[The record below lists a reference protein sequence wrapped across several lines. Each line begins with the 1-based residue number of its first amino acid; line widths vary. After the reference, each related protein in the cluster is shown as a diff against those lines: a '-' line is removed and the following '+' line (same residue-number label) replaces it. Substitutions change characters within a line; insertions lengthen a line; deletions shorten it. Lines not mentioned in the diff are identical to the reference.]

1 MIGLAWLIAAR
12 PARALDK
19 QGAAHQGSGGSGAA
33 DQGGFDLSGG
43 LFLGVLPYNPSYAAR
58 PDNSGLALLRAG
70 GHLDVDLIGQRLFI
84 PVDLNIFSDRCTS
97 AVRPSEVDGIVGVA
111 SAWPLLRGSV
121 EVGARAEGD
130 FPVDGAA
137 YQRSCTPPSS
147 AVRVQSYGD
156 LRARYIFSAA
166 SWFPGLAR
174 ALADGDLSGWLTLGW
189 FAYNPSYA
197 ARPDNSGR
205 ALLRYAVHLGVSFWR
220 QRLALVADGTMFTSN
235 GDNEP
240 AGAPAVSPI
249 RPTELDTT
257 LELVLRLDPYD
268 LHLGFERDMPLD
280 RGGLVQQM
288 LMVSAGWSFAFPRR

>member
-1 MIGLAWLIAAR
+1 
-12 PARALDK
+12 
-19 QGAAHQGSGGSGAA
+19 
-33 DQGGFDLSGG
+33 
-43 LFLGVLPYNPSYAAR
+43 
-58 PDNSGLALLRAG
+58 
-70 GHLDVDLIGQRLFI
+70 
-84 PVDLNIFSDRCTS
+84 
-97 AVRPSEVDGIVGVA
+97 
-111 SAWPLLRGSV
+111 
-121 EVGARAEGD
+121 
-130 FPVDGAA
+130 
-137 YQRSCTPPSS
+137 
-147 AVRVQSYGD
+147 
-156 LRARYIFSAA
+156 ARYIFSAA